1 MTIILTV
8 FEVRMQ
14 YVGVAPK
21 IALALLMAYST
32 SQEISFQSCTA
43 GGLVSPTDA
52 GFVADGG
59 IVLVVDG
66 GVVFELAILVDVD
79 EL

>member
-1 MTIILTV
+1 MATMLAV

-52 GFVADGG
+52 RV
-59 IVLVVDG
+59 VVDG
-66 GVVFELAILVDVD
+66 GLLSELVIVVDVD
-79 EL
+79 DVYERGEL